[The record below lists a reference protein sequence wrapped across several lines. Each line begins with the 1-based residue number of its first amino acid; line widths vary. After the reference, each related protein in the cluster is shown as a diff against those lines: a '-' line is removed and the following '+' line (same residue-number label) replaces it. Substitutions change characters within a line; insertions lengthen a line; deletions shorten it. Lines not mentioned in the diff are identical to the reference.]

1 MITVFAVLE
10 YLVLFTFLQQFSTAA
25 STLEMK
31 NSESGD
37 ASASDVEGGVEY
49 RSSLFGVYHCRVTK
63 AAEGVKAKLQ
73 VRF

>member
-10 YLVLFTFLQQFSTAA
+10 CLVLIIFLQQFSTAA

-31 NSESGD
+31 NSESGAAI
-37 ASASDVEGGVEY
+37 ASGVEGDAEY

-63 AAEGVKAKLQ
+63 AAEGVKDKLQ